1 MPAPLRQLRVLPS
14 RVEFTFLAVV
24 LYRSQAIEA
33 TSWQVL
39 QDEPLKL
46 FPRADP
52 KTALVLLIDQVHL
65 CKLGSLRVLL
75 VDELG
80 LDLWQAVTLAFL
92 EARLRTALK
101 RRLQRLRLRPD
112 VLDSVRLSH
121 AQLVRSFDTLV
132 RFSETNGLHVFV
144 SVVAL
149 HDDLLSDGAP
159 RELRRA
165 T

>member
-65 CKLGSLRVLL
+65 CKLGSLWVLL

-80 LDLWQAVTLAFL
+80 LDLWQVVTLAFL

-101 RRLQRLRLRPD
+101 RRLHSL
-112 VLDSVRLSH
+112 
-121 AQLVRSFDTLV
+121 
-132 RFSETNGLHVFV
+132 
-144 SVVAL
+144 
-149 HDDLLSDGAP
+149 
-159 RELRRA
+159 
-165 T
+165 